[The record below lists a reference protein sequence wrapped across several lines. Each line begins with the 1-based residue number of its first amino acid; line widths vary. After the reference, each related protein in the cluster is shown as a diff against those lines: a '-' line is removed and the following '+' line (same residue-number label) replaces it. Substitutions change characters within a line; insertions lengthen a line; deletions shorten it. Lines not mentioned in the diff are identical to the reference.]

1 MKNGVKSEL
10 AFASSLLLI
19 SLVVL
24 WDTNRAVDPVINVS
38 VSPKLFPYI
47 VGYFL
52 LGLSIL
58 LIIQILRGN
67 IATPEGAIEGSVI
80 AKSDF
85 VAFLIVVGSIISFV
99 LLINLAG
106 FIISA
111 ALTFFGITLA
121 FKVEKKSQSLIISI
135 IFSTVVYLSFT
146 KFLSVNLPAGW
157 ISFL

>member
-58 LIIQILRGN
+58 LVIQILRGN
-67 IATPEGAIEGSVI
+67 IATPEGASEGSII

-85 VAFLIVVGSIISFV
+85 VAFLTVVGSIISFV

-111 ALTFFGITLA
+111 ALTFLAITLA

>member
-1 MKNGVKSEL
+1 MKNGAKSEL
-10 AFASSLLLI
+10 VFASSLLLI

-67 IATPEGAIEGSVI
+67 IATPEGASEGSII

-99 LLINLAG
+99 LLINLTG

-111 ALTFFGITLA
+111 TLTFFGITLA
-121 FKVEKKSQSLIISI
+121 FKVENKVHSLIISI

>member
-52 LGLSIL
+52 LGL
-58 LIIQILRGN
+58 
-67 IATPEGAIEGSVI
+67 EGSVI

>member
-67 IATPEGAIEGSVI
+67 IATPEGASEGSVI

-106 FIISA
+106 FIIST

>member
-67 IATPEGAIEGSVI
+67 IATPEGASEGSII

-111 ALTFFGITLA
+111 ALTFLGITLA